1 MPITLIAALANNRC
15 IGKDGAIPWRLPED
29 MKRFKDLTMGHVV
42 IMGRK
47 TWESLPEKFRPL
59 PGRTNIVLTRQ
70 SGYALPKDV
79 ERFGTLQDALA
90 THTDKNIFIIG
101 GAEIYAQALPLADRL
116 ELTLVHNEVEGDAFF
131 PDYQDGT
138 WKEVMRADHPAYA
151 FVTYERSK
159 KDI

>member
-15 IGKDGAIPWRLPED
+15 IGKDGAVPWRLPED

-42 IMGRK
+42 VMGRK

-59 PGRTNIVLTRQ
+59 PGRKNVVLTRQ
-70 SGYALPKDV
+70 SDYALPKDV

-90 THTDKNIFIIG
+90 AHADHNIFIIG

-116 ELTLVHNEVEGDAFF
+116 ELTLVHHEVEGDAFF
-131 PDYQDGT
+131 PDYQNGV
-138 WKEVMRADHPAYA
+138 WKEVARADHSEYS
-151 FVTYERSK
+151 FVTYERSQK
-159 KDI
+159 NI